1 MVFHEITEKAILEA
15 LQNTRAIDM
24 NQVSAQETR
33 RVLDRII
40 GYDLS
45 GLARQV
51 IGGGATG
58 GRVQSPT
65 LRKIVERERERIRF
79 KSTAY
84 WSATAEINSNNSL
97 SFDAK
102 LIGINHKRVASGK
115 NDFNENGELKRPDEV
130 VVLSEEN
137 AARVQEQFTNEP
149 LTTTSI
155 ETSPY
160 RRQPKPPFTTSTFQ
174 QEVINKL
181 GGSSGAAM
189 AIAQGLYQNGYITY
203 HRTDSR
209 LIRPSTQ
216 CSS

>member
-1 MVFHEITEKAILEA
+1 MKRALKKADALYLATDEDREGEAIAWHLVEVLKPDMPVYRMVFHEITEKAILEA
-15 LQNTRAIDM
+15 LDATRAIDM

-79 KSTAY
+79 TSTQY
-84 WSATAEINSNNSL
+84 WSATAQLDANQLS

-102 LIGINHKRVASGK
+102 LIG
-115 NDFNENGELKRPDEV
+115 
-130 VVLSEEN
+130 LS
-137 AARVQEQFTNEP
+137 
-149 LTTTSI
+149 
-155 ETSPY
+155 
-160 RRQPKPPFTTSTFQ
+160 
-174 QEVINKL
+174 
-181 GGSSGAAM
+181 
-189 AIAQGLYQNGYITY
+189 
-203 HRTDSR
+203 
-209 LIRPSTQ
+209 LIHI
-216 CSS
+216 

>member
-65 LRKIVERERERIRF
+65 LRKIVERERERIDL
-79 KSTAY
+79 KAPLL
-84 WSATAEINSNNSL
+84 SATAEINSNNSL

-115 NDFNENGELKRPDEV
+115 MISMKMANSKDQMKS
-130 VVLSEEN
+130 LSSQRKTQREFKN
-137 AARVQEQFTNEP
+137 NLPTN
-149 LTTTSI
+149 L
-155 ETSPY
+155 
-160 RRQPKPPFTTSTFQ
+160 
-174 QEVINKL
+174 
-181 GGSSGAAM
+181 
-189 AIAQGLYQNGYITY
+189 
-203 HRTDSR
+203 
-209 LIRPSTQ
+209 
-216 CSS
+216 

>member
-79 KSTAY
+79 KAPLIG
-84 WSATAEINSNNSL
+84 APL
-97 SFDAK
+97 QK
-102 LIGINHKRVASGK
+102 LIQIIHLA
-115 NDFNENGELKRPDEV
+115 L
-130 VVLSEEN
+130 
-137 AARVQEQFTNEP
+137 
-149 LTTTSI
+149 
-155 ETSPY
+155 
-160 RRQPKPPFTTSTFQ
+160 
-174 QEVINKL
+174 
-181 GGSSGAAM
+181 M
-189 AIAQGLYQNGYITY
+189 QN
-203 HRTDSR
+203 
-209 LIRPSTQ
+209 
-216 CSS
+216 